1 MSRRRTFPSFFR
13 RTSLGL
19 AAALF
24 SIGIPA
30 FARPPLDTFV
40 PAEFSAI
47 DGSGHNLDHPT
58 WGAADIKLR
67 RVALPAYEDGVG
79 DPSGADRPNPRLISN
94 VVVAQPPIS
103 LPAAGPTNFVW
114 LWGQFV
120 DHDLDL
126 TNTDCGQLFNVAVPS
141 GDPLFDPAATGTQEI
156 VLCRSIASQGT
167 GTGAGNPRQQDNVL
181 TAWIDASN
189 VYGSDAVRAAALR
202 MSDGTGRLKMQAGPG
217 GRVMMP
223 YNTFGLPNGSNP
235 GQDPTSMYFAGD
247 VRANEN
253 LALASL
259 HTLWVREHN
268 WWANQIRHTRAGAAL
283 SDEQIYQRARSIVIG
298 EIQAITYNEFLPA
311 LLGKNALRR
320 YTGYHPNLSP
330 DISTTFSTAAY
341 RFGHTMLTGQL
352 FRLDRNLR
360 PIERGNI
367 DLRDAFFNPAELV
380 AGGGI
385 EPLLRGAARQR
396 ANAID
401 PFIVD
406 DVRNFLF
413 GQPGQGGFDLASLNI
428 QRGRDHGLPSYNEVR
443 VAFGLPAKPDIASI
457 RPGSALVT
465 DRLTEAYGSVDKIDP
480 WVGGLAETPV
490 GQGLVG
496 ELVRRV
502 LIDQFTRLRD
512 GDRFF
517 YLTFMPPA
525 WANQIGHTRLSDVIR
540 RNTPIRREISDDVFA
555 VR

>member
-19 AAALF
+19 AATLL

-30 FARPPLDTFV
+30 FARPPLDTFA
-40 PAEFSAI
+40 PAEVPAI
-47 DGSGHNLDHPT
+47 DGTGHNLANPT
-58 WGAADIKLR
+58 WGAAKTRLR
-67 RVALPAYEDGVG
+67 RVAGPAYDDGSG
-79 DPSGADRPNPRLISN
+79 APSGAERPSARSVSN

-103 LPAAGPTNFVW
+103 LSAAGPSNFVW
-114 LWGQFV
+114 LWGQFL

-126 TNTDCGQLFNVAVPS
+126 TETDCAERFDVPVPA
-141 GDPLFDPAATGTQEI
+141 GDPQFDPAATGDQAI
-156 VLCRSIASQGT
+156 MLCRSIGSAGT
-167 GTGAGNPRQQDNVL
+167 GTGVGNPRQQDNVIS
-181 TAWIDASN
+181 AWIDASN
-189 VYGSDAVRAAALR
+189 VYGSDMTRATALR
-202 MSDGTGRLKMQAGPG
+202 MGDGTGRLKMQPGPG
-217 GRVMMP
+217 GKVMMP
-223 YNTFGLPNGSNP
+223 YNTFGLPNASNP

-247 VRANEN
+247 VRSNEN

-268 WWANQIRHTRAGAAL
+268 WWANQIRHTRTGATL
-283 SDEQIYQRARSIVIG
+283 SDEQIYQRARAIVIG

-311 LLGKNALRR
+311 LLGRNALRR

-330 DISTTFSTAAY
+330 SVSTTFSTAAY
-341 RFGHTMLTGQL
+341 RFGHSMLTAQL
-352 FRLDRNLR
+352 FRLDKNLR
-360 PIERGNI
+360 PIERGHVA
-367 DLRDAFFNPAELV
+367 LRDAFFNPAELV

-385 EPLLRGAARQR
+385 EPLLRGAAHQR
-396 ANAID
+396 ANAVD

-540 RNTPIRREISDDVFA
+540 RNTPIRREIPDDVFA